1 MKVSDLQQKVAR
13 HQEALTVLG
22 GRVDQVLARV
32 EALTQKAHA
41 SLAEYQEKKRAAGEA
56 LGAAGRQF
64 LLAQRAF
71 RRANDFRAD
80 FGAIRDTH
88 IALSRAVNRLLT
100 QGDSAE
106 TRQILRDLM
115 KARRA
120 LRATGRRMEQCRHE
134 ARMAEEG
141 DGTESHGRDRQLS
154 T

>member
-1 MKVSDLQQKVAR
+1 MRVSELQQRIVR
-13 HQEALTVLG
+13 HQKTLAVLG
-22 GRVDQVLARV
+22 GRVDQVLAHVAVLTR
-32 EALTQKAHA
+32 EAHEF
-41 SLAEYQEKKRAAGEA
+41 LAEYQEKKRAAGEA

-71 RRANDFRAD
+71 RRANDLHTD
-80 FGAIRDTH
+80 FGAIRGTH

-120 LRATGRRMEQCRHE
+120 LRATGRRIEQCRHE
-134 ARMAEEG
+134 ARMAEDG
-141 DGTESHGRDRQLS
+141 DEKESHGRNRQLS

>member
-1 MKVSDLQQKVAR
+1 MRISDLQQKVAR
-13 HQEALTVLG
+13 HQEALTVLD
-22 GRVDQVLARV
+22 GRVDQVLGRV
-32 EALTQKAHA
+32 GALTREAHEC
-41 SLAEYQEKKRAAGEA
+41 LAEYQEKKRAAGEA

-71 RRANDFRAD
+71 RKANDLRAD
-80 FGAIRDTH
+80 FGALRDTH

-106 TRQILRDLM
+106 TRQVLRNLM

-120 LRATGRRMEQCRHE
+120 LRAAGRRIEQCRHE
-134 ARMAEEG
+134 ARMAEDG
-141 DGTESHGRDRQLS
+141 DEKEPDGRNRRLS

>member
-1 MKVSDLQQKVAR
+1 MRVSDLQEKIAQ
-13 HQEALTVLG
+13 HQDALATLG

-32 EALTQKAHA
+32 EILTREAHE
-41 SLAEYQEKKRAAGEA
+41 SLAKYQEKKRAAGEA
-56 LGAAGRQF
+56 LGSAGRQF

-71 RRANDFRAD
+71 RKANDLRTD

-88 IALSRAVNRLLT
+88 IALSRVVNRLLT
-100 QGDSAE
+100 QADSAE

-120 LRATGRRMEQCRHE
+120 LRGTGRRIEQCRHE
-134 ARMAEEG
+134 ARTAEDG
-141 DGTESHGRDRQLS
+141 DEKESHGRNRRLS

>member
-1 MKVSDLQQKVAR
+1 MKVPDLQQKIAQ
-13 HQEALTVLG
+13 HQEALTTLG

-32 EALTQKAHA
+32 EALTREAHE

-64 LLAQRAF
+64 FLAQRAF
-71 RRANDFRAD
+71 RKANDLRAD
-80 FGAIRDTH
+80 FGATRDTH

-106 TRQILRDLM
+106 IRQALRDLM

-120 LRATGRRMEQCRHE
+120 LRTTGRRIEQCRRE
-134 ARMAEEG
+134 TRITEVNNDG
-141 DGTESHGRDRQLS
+141 DPDE
-154 T
+154 